1 MKKAIFSTEISL
13 LKTTIERL
21 LRRKAGSNLTK
32 IIRKTHP
39 ADIAM
44 IMRGF
49 NIENQKILFKL
60 SPTFAYKAAILE
72 ELDESLIQNLL
83 SEESI
88 TNISKIFRHLG
99 TNDQAMIISMLP
111 KESQDSIL
119 EKLEAEDL
127 EDVEEIMSYADD
139 SAGSVMTK
147 ETFML
152 NQSITGKKAIA
163 ALQAYPD
170 NERVFY
176 VYVVDNQEKLVGVI
190 SLRNLVTS
198 KSTKKLREIMIRDI
212 HAVTSDTDQEDVA
225 KIVAQYNYLAL
236 PVVNK

>member
-21 LRRKAGSNLTK
+21 LRRKANANLTK

-44 IMRGF
+44 IMRGL
-49 NIENQKILFKL
+49 NIENQKNLFKL

-83 SEESI
+83 SEENI

-99 TNDQAMIISMLP
+99 TNDQAMIIGMLP
-111 KESQDSIL
+111 KETQDIIL

-127 EDVEEIMSYADD
+127 EDVEK
-139 SAGSVMTK
+139 VT
-147 ETFML
+147 TFPL
-152 NQSITGKKAIA
+152 LKWASNP
-163 ALQAYPD
+163 L
-170 NERVFY
+170 
-176 VYVVDNQEKLVGVI
+176 
-190 SLRNLVTS
+190 
-198 KSTKKLREIMIRDI
+198 
-212 HAVTSDTDQEDVA
+212 
-225 KIVAQYNYLAL
+225 
-236 PVVNK
+236 

>member
-1 MKKAIFSTEISL
+1 MYKRHETQ
-13 LKTTIERL
+13 
-21 LRRKAGSNLTK
+21 
-32 IIRKTHP
+32 
-39 ADIAM
+39 DI
-44 IMRGF
+44 
-49 NIENQKILFKL
+49 
-60 SPTFAYKAAILE
+60 
-72 ELDESLIQNLL
+72 
-83 SEESI
+83 
-88 TNISKIFRHLG
+88 
-99 TNDQAMIISMLP
+99 
-111 KESQDSIL
+111 IL

-152 NQSITGKKAIA
+152 NQSLTVKKAIA
-163 ALQAYPD
+163 ELQSYPD

-176 VYVVDNQEKLVGVI
+176 VYVVDNKEKLVGVI

-212 HAVTSDTDQEDVA
+212 HAVTSDTDQEEVA

-236 PVVNK
+236 PVVNKQNRFLGIVTIDDIVAVSYTHLTLPTILLV